1 MKRHVI
7 NIKARHTKNT
17 SEGEIKN
24 LTTTLPSSS
33 ESSSNNYP
41 PTTDH
46 DYTAGPEL
54 VISKDQ
60 AE

>member
-1 MKRHVI
+1 MSSTSRQ
-7 NIKARHTKNT
+7 NIPKILLREKLKFGLA
-17 SEGEIKN
+17 
-24 LTTTLPSSS
+24 TLPSSS

-46 DYTAGPEL
+46 DDTAGPEL
-54 VISKDQ
+54 LISKDQ